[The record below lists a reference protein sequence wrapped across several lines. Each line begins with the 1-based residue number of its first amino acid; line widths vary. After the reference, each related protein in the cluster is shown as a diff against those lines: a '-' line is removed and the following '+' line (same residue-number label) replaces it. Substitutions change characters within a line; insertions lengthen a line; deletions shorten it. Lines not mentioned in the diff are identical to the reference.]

1 MSQLVKLTGVGV
13 GDRQFTI
20 EHSQNILN
28 IKALPKVW
36 KLNDPNYKLVGG
48 VIVPATV
55 PQVETSGIKSDK

>member
-13 GDRQFTI
+13 GDKQFTI
-20 EHSQNILN
+20 EHAQNILN

-55 PQVETSGIKSDK
+55 QQGVTADVKSDK

>member
-20 EHSQNILN
+20 EHAQNILN

-55 PQVETSGIKSDK
+55 QQSETSGVKSDK